1 MKATSLLVNIQY
13 ADVYEQKASSFT
25 RSSVRMKSFNSHS
38 AKRSWTRYSSLNCF
52 IGRAL
57 WKTSCV
63 VAQLHISE
71 KKNFF
76 FNLVLL
82 LLVATPH
89 GWQDLSCLI
98 RDSTWVMAVTKPSR
112 NSPTSAKLTGRTK
125 SLSLPLW
132 HISDVK
138 HLDFFPKLEK
148 KKEETEFQLWD
159 VCVCVSCSVVFN
171 ALQPHGL

>member
-1 MKATSLLVNIQY
+1 MNRKQAHSPGVPCAWRASTLILQNGAELGTAHWTVSLAGLYGRRLVWSPSYI
-13 ADVYEQKASSFT
+13 
-25 RSSVRMKSFNSHS
+25 S
-38 AKRSWTRYSSLNCF
+38 AK
-52 IGRAL
+52 
-57 WKTSCV
+57 
-63 VAQLHISE
+63 
-71 KKNFF
+71 KKIFF

-82 LLVATPH
+82 LLVAIPH